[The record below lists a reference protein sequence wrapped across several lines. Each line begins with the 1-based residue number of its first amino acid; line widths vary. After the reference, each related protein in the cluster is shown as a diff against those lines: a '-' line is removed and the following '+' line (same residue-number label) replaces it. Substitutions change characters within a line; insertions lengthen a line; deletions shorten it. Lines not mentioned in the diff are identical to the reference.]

1 MDEDGFRQEVEEEDA
16 CLVVEL
22 SCKRVVIMLWRKLL

>member
-1 MDEDGFRQEVEEEDA
+1 VGEDGFCQEEEEDA

-22 SCKRVVIMLWRKLL
+22 SCKGVVIMLWRKLL